1 MNSEEQNQ
9 IYDAYSIIIDII
21 KQANKKILIIDNYVD
36 DSIFKIL
43 AKKKNGVEV
52 VILTSN
58 KSNIQNIDIQNLIK
72 NILS

>member
-43 AKKKNGVEV
+43 AKKRMV
-52 VILTSN
+52 
-58 KSNIQNIDIQNLIK
+58 
-72 NILS
+72 